1 MSASSLIFLV
11 AMLCGSALCSCFK
24 PGVAQLPLPPPSKRV
39 FAMCMSHPD
48 LRPKPLVPGA
58 SAAAASDG
66 EADVRS
72 LETRLMRLER
82 SHIVLK
88 ALVADVCSA
97 LLHCDDIA
105 LMERHARSMGDIYLD
120 SGFTTTRRPRMVR
133 QEIVQIMNRHNVSDR
148 PLMHTWKHNRC
159 SVQHPSGE
167 QDRQG
172 GWDAV

>member
-58 SAAAASDG
+58 SAAAASGG

-133 QEIVQIMNRHNVSDR
+133 QEIVQIMNRHNVPDR